1 MFKRVKKTDNFLDS
15 FGKLISIDSRKCVR
29 FISKHKVV
37 CDICTKQCPSQA
49 ISIDK
54 MGITINWESCL
65 ECGICAKECRTGVF
79 SLKYY
84 LDSKIYN
91 EIATF
96 SKSNGFLV
104 VSCKKVSSKNRSGVT
119 IPCGGWVDDST
130 FIWAVSQGAKNIY
143 IKLSDCE
150 NCTIKCGYKTLS
162 TEIEKFYLI
171 QKELNIECNIKL
183 IDEGSE
189 IKADFKQTDNKD
201 DVNLSRRELFSYFKN
216 RSKKSIGQIYNY
228 MSDDNQKAYSRN
240 FVLSK
245 DKKLPFRK
253 NVFISALNFL
263 SSEKAATYDF
273 KTKYLGGVQIDLN
286 ECNLCGICY
295 RLCPTGALK
304 EISKESDE
312 GYLQK
317 AGVEANNIYCIN
329 CDICISWCDKKAINY
344 MMDKRE

>member
-1 MFKRVKKTDNFLDS
+1 M
-15 FGKLISIDSRKCVR
+15 FGKVRKIYNVLDGFSKLVNIDSHKCVR
-29 FISKHKVV
+29 FISNHKVV

-54 MGITINWESCL
+54 KGITINWESCL
-65 ECGICAKECRTGVF
+65 ECGICAKECKAGVF

-104 VSCKKVSSKNRSGVT
+104 VSCEKVTSKNRSGVT

-130 FIWAVSQGAKNIY
+130 FIWAASQGAKNIY

-150 NCTIKCGYKTLS
+150 NCTIKCGNKTLS
-162 TEIEKFYLI
+162 AEIEKFISI
-171 QKELNIECNIKL
+171 QRELNVECNIKL
-183 IDEGSE
+183 IDESSK
-189 IKADFKQTDNKD
+189 IKADLKQTDNKD

-216 RSKKSIGQIYNY
+216 KSKRSIGQMYSY
-228 MSDDNQKAYSRN
+228 MSDENQKIYNRS
-240 FVLSK
+240 FVLHK

-253 NVFISALNFL
+253 NIFISALIFL
-263 SSEKAATYDF
+263 SSEKAATENF

-295 RLCPTGALK
+295 RFCPTGALK
-304 EISKESDE
+304 EISKENGE

-317 AGVEANNIYCIN
+317 AGIEINNIYCIN
-329 CDICISWCDKKAINY
+329 CDICISWCDKKAIS
-344 MMDKRE
+344 DAFAK